1 MTNLIP
7 LPVLILLGAGLIGLV
22 YYVDSNY
29 NLDVLDIKLPEINM
43 TNDAITTI
51 IDSPKSVTPKP
62 NIIPFFKSFAEE
74 INWYAQFESGSD
86 FPELNEIPHIC
97 DPLIKEYKANA
108 NFEIK
113 SHLAKDILDV
123 CEL

>member
-7 LPVLILLGAGLIGLV
+7 IPVLVIIGIGLTGLV
-22 YYVDSNY
+22 YYADSNFDMSI
-29 NLDVLDIKLPEINM
+29 LSIELPEINM

-113 SHLAKDILDV
+113 SHLAKDILEV

>member
-43 TNDAITTI
+43 TNEGFEKI
-51 IDSPKSVTPKP
+51 IDSKP
-62 NIIPFFKSFAEE
+62 ITSKPDTIPYFKTFKEE
-74 INWYAQFESGSD
+74 ITWYAQYESGKTD
-86 FPELNEIPHIC
+86 YPELADVPHVC
-97 DPLIKEYKANA
+97 DPLIKAYKANA